1 VTLVLKNRIGSKED
15 LTEDSIE
22 VFGGVEQMDP
32 IEAYVQQMV
41 GQGYEESVARQYA
54 EQYYAQYYEQ
64 QRRGNG

>member
-1 VTLVLKNRIGSKED
+1 
-15 LTEDSIE
+15 
-22 VFGGVEQMDP
+22 MDP

-64 QRRGNG
+64 QRQAMADNKRLILII